1 MISMELDQNKSEK
14 VNYDYCG
21 YPFYIRK
28 GFLSNYANYAA
39 LNHWHDAIELI
50 AVINGEMDYN
60 VNGQILNLPPGSG
73 IIINSG
79 QMHYGF
85 SDQKTECEYLCILLH
100 PVALCSV
107 PSFEQDF
114 IQPITRSIQNPF
126 FYLSPD
132 CSWQKQ
138 IYDRIVSI
146 YENRNKTSAPLWI
159 LSDFSAIWALLYE
172 NMPAEDQTKQ
182 RQNHDLVTMKQ
193 MVDFIQKN
201 YAEKIT
207 LSEIARSGSVGK
219 SKCCRLFYKFF
230 SQSPNVY
237 LNQYRINKSI
247 ELLKNTDMTMI
258 EIAFSVGFGSASYYS
273 ETFRKWTKKSPTDF
287 RKNL

>member
-85 SDQKTECEYLCILLH
+85 SDQKT
-100 PVALCSV
+100 
-107 PSFEQDF
+107 
-114 IQPITRSIQNPF
+114 
-126 FYLSPD
+126 
-132 CSWQKQ
+132 
-138 IYDRIVSI
+138 
-146 YENRNKTSAPLWI
+146 
-159 LSDFSAIWALLYE
+159 
-172 NMPAEDQTKQ
+172 
-182 RQNHDLVTMKQ
+182 
-193 MVDFIQKN
+193 
-201 YAEKIT
+201 
-207 LSEIARSGSVGK
+207 
-219 SKCCRLFYKFF
+219 
-230 SQSPNVY
+230 
-237 LNQYRINKSI
+237 
-247 ELLKNTDMTMI
+247 
-258 EIAFSVGFGSASYYS
+258 
-273 ETFRKWTKKSPTDF
+273 
-287 RKNL
+287 